1 MNPTNGSLFP
11 PAITRAAVDLKAL
24 AAQINADHQVG
35 TEASR
40 RGLAHFRAA
49 GEALLKARE
58 AVGHGQ
64 FLSWLK
70 ENVTV
75 KKSRAYQYMRFAKF
89 PVTGNLEDQEAAWR
103 SCSGNGPEPDAP
115 PGPHDQP
122 ADEVTPDVTVE
133 ALSRP
138 CTHDWE
144 SEATEGTAEATA
156 PQDTAAEPA
165 LDSVIP
171 DRLRTIFE
179 AAPLFAEAARRAGPL
194 ADLLAQ
200 VEQTPAYAKAVEG
213 KKHTLH
219 STRVR
224 DAGEVI
230 AALRPARP
238 CPACGG
244 ASEPCLDNDTCATC
258 GGKGYQTAEEVKAA
272 P

>member
-1 MNPTNGSLFP
+1 MNPTDGSLFP
-11 PAITRAAVDLKAL
+11 PAITRPDVDLKAL
-24 AAQINADHQVG
+24 AAQINADHHAG

-49 GEALLKARE
+49 GEALLKAKE

-75 KKSRAYQYMRFAKF
+75 KKSRAYQYMHFAKF

-103 SCSGNGPEPDAP
+103 SCSGNGPEPDTP

-133 ALSRP
+133 ALSGP
-138 CTHDWE
+138 CPQGGE
-144 SEATEGTAEATA
+144 SETPAGAA
-156 PQDTAAEPA
+156 PQDTASEVACDPG
-165 LDSVIP
+165 IP
-171 DRLRTIFE
+171 DRLQPIFE

-194 ADLLAQ
+194 ADLMAQ
-200 VEQTPAYAKAVEG
+200 VEQTPAFQKAVEG
-213 KKHTLH
+213 KMHTLH

-224 DAGEVI
+224 DAGEI
-230 AALRPARP
+230 MAALRPARP

-244 ASEPCLDNDTCATC
+244 ASEPSLDNDTCATC
-258 GGKGYQTAEEVKAA
+258 GSKGYLTAEEVKAA